1 MNAFIV
7 RPINGTLGSAIAIR
21 DDSGEEQKLAIFA
34 DARIQDCARVG
45 DDRCLFLSQKMGIAL
60 VDLSSRKV
68 IKRGRLKQAADR
80 IAVSSDGRRAVA
92 YHCNPGLI
100 AVIELPTLQESARYN
115 LIQTQEDGAFQ
126 LLHRDND
133 ALNKGGTPWDSI
145 PFSDGPLRGEAGA
158 DQFWLKYAP
167 AEPNGL
173 RRIRFDRGA
182 RAIVRADGKLV
193 VPFEFSVNGPEWVR
207 SRLRNKPITT
217 MARDITVGV
226 AVIDLGTAR
235 IEMQVIQ
242 RQIEP
247 SVYTTFPVQSI
258 SPDGTHAIIRAFDP
272 VAVDPGAREHGLGDR
287 LRQLFGSEPDTALAF
302 GLGVWDVTGKPSLAS
317 SVAFKPLKGE
327 TLRRINT
334 LRFNDAEIAE
344 ARKEIGLVFPGVEA
358 GFASREG
365 EWRTSREKQLED
377 AYFDPLETR
386 EVPAF
391 NPAFGHVHFPV
402 LFAETTQ
409 LFWKLRPRPFSTL
422 PWDHFDDR
430 QRCFVA
436 DVLNGWSAH
445 SAGSAD
451 SIAWIAHDRFVVLS
465 GDGTVRELSIA
476 GAVGQ
481 TYQLVDPKTG
491 RWTFTEP
498 SLFPHE
504 LIHLRN
510 RAFEITAFNHR
521 LEFDLPSMA
530 PSSAGAL
537 GAPIPLAYRVVAD
550 VAARN
555 AEVKKVDSLAEAIRR
570 GYVKI
575 GAKEPARMI
584 AGLRELAREAREHLD
599 EIVVDDRWLPTLHCR
614 GKAVGETE
622 FCDILAADGSDAAA
636 RALDELLTAFLD
648 ATAVRRQNV
657 WHPDD
662 VTPTMGPVT
671 FALIR
676 LCDPLPPSVARFY
689 DRRDMS
695 HDTWTPQEFER
706 LDLPE
711 DRFLSPDLS
720 TLQIRLAIQDICAG
734 NVKADIFALY
744 RLPLVREALHIDPSR
759 SANLAQAI
767 IDQLSG
773 QASDLAWA
781 TSAGVAGVLEAI
793 VEGLDA
799 DIPAEAALAEE
810 LHRRGKVAN
819 S

>member
-21 DDSGEEQKLAIFA
+21 DGFAEEQKLAIFA
-34 DARIQDCARVG
+34 DARIQDCTRVG
-45 DDRCLFLSQKMGIAL
+45 DDRCLFLSHKMGIAL

-68 IKRGRLKQAADR
+68 IERGRLKQAADR
-80 IAVSSDGRRAVA
+80 IAVSRDGRWAVA

-115 LIQTQEDGAFQ
+115 LIQTREDGAFQ

-133 ALNKGGTPWDSI
+133 VLNESGAPWNSI

-167 AEPNGL
+167 VEPNGL

-182 RAIVRADGKLV
+182 RATFRADGKLV
-193 VPFEFSVNGPEWVR
+193 APFEFSVNGPEWVW

-217 MARDITVGV
+217 MARDTTVGV
-226 AVIDLGTAR
+226 AVIDLDTAR
-235 IEMQVIQ
+235 LEMQVIQ

-258 SPDGTHAIIRAFDP
+258 SPDGTHAIVRAFDP
-272 VAVDPGAREHGLGDR
+272 VDAGAREHGLGGR
-287 LRQLFGSEPDTALAF
+287 LRQLFGSEPDAALAF
-302 GLGVWDVTGKPSLAS
+302 GLEVWDVTGTPRLTRSI
-317 SVAFKPLKGE
+317 AFKPLNGE

-334 LRFNDAEIAE
+334 LRFNDAELAE

-358 GFASREG
+358 GFAGREH

-386 EVPAF
+386 EAPAF

-402 LFAETTQ
+402 LYAEATQ

-436 DVLNGWSAH
+436 SVLNGWSAH
-445 SAGSAD
+445 SAYSVD
-451 SIAWIAHDRFVVLS
+451 SIAWIARDRFVVLS
-465 GDGTVRELSIA
+465 RDGTVRELSIA
-476 GAVGQ
+476 GDVGQ

-491 RWTFTEP
+491 TWSFTEP

-504 LIHLRN
+504 LIHIRSS
-510 RAFEITAFNHR
+510 AFAITAFNHR

-530 PSSAGAL
+530 ASSVGAL
-537 GAPIPLAYRVVAD
+537 GAPIPLAYRAVAD

-555 AEVKKVDSLAEAIRR
+555 AEVKRVDSLAEAIRR

-575 GAKEPARMI
+575 GSKEPARLI
-584 AGLRELAREAREHLD
+584 AGLRELAREAREHFD
-599 EIVVDDRWLPTLHCR
+599 EIVVDERWLPTLHYR

-622 FCDILAADGSDAAA
+622 FCDILAADGSDAAT

-706 LDLPE
+706 LDLPKS
-711 DRFLSPDLS
+711 RFSSPDLL
-720 TLQIRLAIQDICAG
+720 TLQIRLAIQDICTG

-744 RLPLVREALHIDPSR
+744 RLPLVREALHVDPSR
-759 SANLAQAI
+759 SADLAQAI

-799 DIPAEAALAEE
+799 GIPAEAALADE
-810 LHRRGKVAN
+810 LRRRSKFA
-819 S
+819 SS